1 MKRIIITVFIL
12 ININND
18 LYAQKY
24 TDTYIKDANKTAL
37 HWLDQINQYKYE
49 EAYSIL
55 HQELKNKFEGKK
67 WINQITEL
75 MLEFGKLNNRSL
87 TDISFNNTLAGFGDG
102 FYVFIEYSSDY
113 TNTKNHIEYLKYHF

>member
-1 MKRIIITVFIL
+1 
-12 ININND
+12 
-18 LYAQKY
+18 
-24 TDTYIKDANKTAL
+24 IKDANKTAL

-113 TNTKNHIEYLKYHF
+113 TNTKNHIEYLTLKQNDKTKWKIFQYSYSFEHDEKKIKK